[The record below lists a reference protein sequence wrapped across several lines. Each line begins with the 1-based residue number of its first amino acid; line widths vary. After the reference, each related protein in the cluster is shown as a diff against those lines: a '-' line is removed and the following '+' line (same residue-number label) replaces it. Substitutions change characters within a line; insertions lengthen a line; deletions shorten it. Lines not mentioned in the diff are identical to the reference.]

1 MTCRLLREGQIAR
14 VKLRLVFHTAVLAA
28 MDLKESFFAAAK
40 AGNKT
45 EFCTGF
51 REPLTGAESIERF
64 CGASDWLFIP
74 VREYCR
80 PV

>member
-1 MTCRLLREGQIAR
+1 M
-14 VKLRLVFHTAVLAA
+14 VFHTVGLTAL
-28 MDLKESFFAAAK
+28 DLKESFFAAK

-51 REPLTGAESIERF
+51 REPLMGAASVKRE